1 DVYVTAQRRVLSASG
16 SDQPLNGLRKAEKR
30 MASTA
35 KKSRDKGVRDYARW
49 EERLHILGGYAAES
63 AAAAIASSLGLPD
76 KVLGQPLHT
85 LSGGQRRRIEL
96 ARILFSDADT
106 LLLDEPTDHLDAD

>member
-1 DVYVTAQRRVLSASG
+1 NKT
-16 SDQPLNGLRKAEKR
+16 
-30 MASTA
+30 
-35 KKSRDKGVRDYARW
+35 RDKGVRDYARW

-63 AAAAIASSLGLPD
+63 EAAAIASSLGLPD

-96 ARILFSDADT
+96 ARMLFCGADT
-106 LLLDEPTDHLDAD
+106 SLLDVPYHLLDASSIVEMRECLKTQQIGLIVI